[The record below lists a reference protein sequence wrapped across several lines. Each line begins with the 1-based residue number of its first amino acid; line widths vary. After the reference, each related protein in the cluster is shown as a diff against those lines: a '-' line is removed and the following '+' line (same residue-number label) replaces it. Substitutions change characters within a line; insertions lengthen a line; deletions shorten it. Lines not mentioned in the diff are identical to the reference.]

1 MLGAKEGGVV
11 SPRSPFCFLFFF
23 LLSRLF
29 PKDSYFS
36 LSFICASIGYWSKVI
51 CLTAGFEM
59 DTLHKNGI
67 SRKVCSGHHIRAD
80 LQI

>member
-1 MLGAKEGGVV
+1 MLGAKEGSVV
-11 SPRSPFCFLFFF
+11 SPRSPFCFLF
-23 LLSRLF
+23 LF
-29 PKDSYFS
+29 PFIAPLSKGFVFS